1 MPIALQRQGSMPEI
15 QRRRATELGIGGAA
29 FVPASAM
36 LPRNKD
42 VAAEEGSDREHSPS
56 PSSSSTSSSSSI
68 GNDSD
73 DCEGRE
79 EEAENEVESS
89 FRGPTILDLGALERS
104 LTGSDWRKGLSRC
117 YVGKAKSFS
126 DLGEAESI
134 TDISELEKTEHAV
147 NKRRRSEI
155 ALAHVWDRSGGAT
168 ISKRSITSSASAIS
182 LTLTMAAAMGEGCG
196 GAVGENRSH
205 NFRNHRLHHH
215 HHHHH
220 PKHLPPLHPGGSSSH
235 MVVEALQSPKQQQQ
249 QRSSPMRSFSMA
261 DLHYFAPA
269 PTTNSH

>member
-1 MPIALQRQGSMPEI
+1 MPEI
-15 QRRRATELGIGGAA
+15 QRRRATEPGIGGAA

-42 VAAEEGSDREHSPS
+42 AAAEEGSDREYTPS
-56 PSSSSTSSSSSI
+56 PESSSTSSSSI
-68 GNDSD
+68 GKDSD
-73 DCEGRE
+73 ECEGKE
-79 EEAENEVESS
+79 EEDENEVESS
-89 FRGPTILDLGALERS
+89 FRGPTSLDLGALEQS
-104 LTGSDWRKGLSRC
+104 LTDSDWRKGLSRC

-126 DLGEAESI
+126 DLGKAESI

-155 ALAHVWDRSGGAT
+155 ALAQVWDRSGGAT

-182 LTLTMAAAMGEGCG
+182 LTMAAAMGEGCG
-196 GAVGENRSH
+196 GAAVGEDRSH

-215 HHHHH
+215 
-220 PKHLPPLHPGGSSSH
+220 PKHLPPLYPGGSSSH
-235 MVVEALQSPKQQQQ
+235 MVLEALQTPKQQQQQ

-269 PTTNSH
+269 PTNSH